1 MRYTE
6 AYLDSVETAI
16 SAIPEAD
23 KLAGKRVLVTGANGM
38 ICSAVVDMLMCL
50 NDRLGAGISIYAASR
65 SRERVVERFGA
76 RVERDDFFFVEYDAL
91 KPFCFEGKL
100 DFIIHGAGNADPQ
113 SIMAEPVE
121 TMTAN
126 IKGTRQLLDYAA
138 RYEGCRL
145 LYVSSSEVYGKK
157 QSREPYKE
165 GDYGYVD
172 LLDPR
177 SCYPSAKRAAETL
190 CVSYNKEYATDTV
203 IVRPGHVYG
212 PTMTARDSRA
222 SSQFARE
229 AMEGKD
235 IVMKTPGTQ
244 QRSYCYVVDC
254 ATAILAVLAKGKSGE
269 AYNVSNRNSV
279 VTIRQM
285 AEAFAKAGGVRL
297 VFETATEAERLGYNA
312 MDNSSL
318 DASKLENLGWKA
330 LTNMEEGAAVTIKS
344 NKVKE

>member
-6 AYLDSVETAI
+6 AYWESVGSAI
-16 SAIPEAD
+16 SSIPHAGR
-23 KLAGKRVLVTGANGM
+23 LAGKKVLVTGANGM
-38 ICSAVVDMLMCL
+38 ICSAVVDALMCL
-50 NDRLGAGISIYAASR
+50 NDRLGLGVGIYAASR
-65 SRERVVERFGA
+65 SRERLANRFGKCT
-76 RVERDDFFFVEYDAL
+76 ERDDFFFVEYDAL
-91 KPFCFEGKL
+91 KPFCFEGRL
-100 DFIIHGAGNADPQ
+100 DFIIHGAGNADPKA
-113 SIMAEPVE
+113 IMAEPVE
-121 TMTAN
+121 TMAAN
-126 IKGTRQLLDYAA
+126 IEGTRQLLEYAA
-138 RYEGCRL
+138 RHTDCRL
-145 LYVSSSEVYGKK
+145 LYVSSSEVYGKR

-229 AMEGKD
+229 AMDGKD

-244 QRSYCYVVDC
+244 LRSYCYVVDC
-254 ATAILAVLAKGKSGE
+254 ATAILAVLLNGNSGE
-269 AYNVSNRNSV
+269 AYNISNRDSV

-285 AEAFAKAGGVRL
+285 AEAFAEAGGVRL
-297 VFETATEAERLGYNA
+297 VFEAATEAEMSGYNA

-318 DASKLENLGWKA
+318 DASKLESLGWKA

-344 NKVKE
+344 KKVKE